1 MPPFPPVGTFQF
13 PEMLYGGLRGYP
25 KELNTMGLP
34 CQWDYSPYASM
45 PPFVPSPLALEQTRE
60 PAPLGNDIQ
69 NNTQDIS
76 FSAVPDP
83 KSKYSTK

>member
-1 MPPFPPVGTFQF
+1 
-13 PEMLYGGLRGYP
+13 
-25 KELNTMGLP
+25 
-34 CQWDYSPYASM
+34 M